1 MRREIREEV
10 TRVIVVRHGQTEWNV
25 AARIQ
30 GQGDSELTEEGR
42 AQARSIAGRLAREP
56 FDVLVSSDLGR
67 AAATA
72 EHIAKR
78 CGKPIVLDAR
88 LRERHFGVGEGM
100 TYEEVDRAY
109 PGAFARIR
117 NVDPDFVIPGGESR
131 RQFHER
137 VRAAFD
143 SIAQA
148 HAGRTVVVVTHGG
161 ALATFFRHVH
171 DIPLDVAHPIAITNA
186 SYNVLRHDGSRW
198 SVETWSDSAHLD
210 GGETFEEA

>member
-1 MRREIREEV
+1 V
-10 TRVIVVRHGQTEWNV
+10 TRVIAVRHGQTEWNV
-25 AARIQ
+25 QARIQ
-30 GQGDSELTEEGR
+30 GQGDSALTDEGR
-42 AQARSIAGRLAREP
+42 AQARSLAERLAREN

-72 EHIAKR
+72 QAIAAR
-78 CGKPIVLDAR
+78 CAKPVVLDAR

-100 TYEEVDRAY
+100 TYDEVDRAY

-137 VRAAFD
+137 VRGAFE
-143 SIAQA
+143 SLAMT
-148 HAGRTVVVVTHGG
+148 HAGKTVVIVTHGG
-161 ALATFFRHVH
+161 VLATFFRHVH
-171 DIPLDVAHPIAITNA
+171 GIALDVAHPIAITNA
-186 SYNVLRHDGSRW
+186 SYNMLQYDGSRW
-198 SVETWSDSAHLD
+198 SIVAWSDNAHLE

>member
-1 MRREIREEV
+1 M

-25 AARIQ
+25 EARIQ
-30 GQGDSELTEEGR
+30 GQGDSRLTAEGL
-42 AQARSIAGRLAREP
+42 AQARRIASRLAREP

-67 AAATA
+67 AAGTA
-72 EHIAKR
+72 RAIAQR
-78 CGKPIVLDAR
+78 CAKPIVLDAR

-131 RQFHER
+131 RQFHAR
-137 VRAAFD
+137 VVSAMD

-148 HAGRTVVVVTHGG
+148 HDGRTIVVVTHGG
-161 ALATFFRHVH
+161 VLATFFRHVH
-171 DIPLDVAHPIAITNA
+171 SIPLDVAHPIAITNA
-186 SYNVLRHDGSRW
+186 SYNVLAHDGSRW
-198 SVETWSDSAHLD
+198 SVETWSDNAHLE

>member
-1 MRREIREEV
+1 M

-25 AARIQ
+25 EARIQ
-30 GQGDSELTEEGR
+30 GQGDSRLTAEGR
-42 AQARSIAGRLAREP
+42 AQARAISARLAAQP

-72 EHIAKR
+72 RAIAER

-100 TYEEVDRAY
+100 TYDEVDRAY

-131 RQFHER
+131 RQFHAR
-137 VRAAFD
+137 VVSAMD
-143 SIAQA
+143 SIAKA
-148 HAGRTVVVVTHGG
+148 HDGRTIVVVTHGG
-161 ALATFFRHVH
+161 VLATFFRHVH
-171 DIPLDVAHPIAITNA
+171 SIPLDVAHPIAITNA
-186 SYNVLRHDGSRW
+186 SYNVLAHDGSHW
-198 SVETWSDSAHLD
+198 SVETWSDNAHLE

>member
-1 MRREIREEV
+1 MT
-10 TRVIVVRHGQTEWNV
+10 TRVIVVRHGQTKWNV
-25 AARIQ
+25 EARIQ

-42 AQARSIAGRLAREP
+42 AQARSLAGRLSREP

-72 EHIAKR
+72 QAIAAR
-78 CGKPIVLDAR
+78 CGKRVTLDAR
-88 LRERHFGVGEGM
+88 LRERRFGVGEGM
-100 TYEEVDRAY
+100 TYEAVDRAY

-137 VRAAFD
+137 VVEAMESLARL
-143 SIAQA
+143 
-148 HAGRTVVVVTHGG
+148 HARRTLVVVTHGG
-161 ALATFFRHVH
+161 VLATFFRHVH
-171 DIPLDVAHPIAITNA
+171 GIPLDVAHPIAITNA
-186 SYNVLRHDGSRW
+186 SYNVLHHDGSRW
-198 SVETWSDSAHLD
+198 SVASWSDNAHLD

>member
-1 MRREIREEV
+1 M

-25 AARIQ
+25 EARIQ
-30 GQGDSELTEEGR
+30 GQGDSRLTAEGR
-42 AQARSIAGRLAREP
+42 AQARAIAARLAAQP

-67 AAATA
+67 AAETA
-72 EHIAKR
+72 RAIAER
-78 CGKPIVLDAR
+78 CGKPIALDAR

-131 RQFHER
+131 RQFHAR
-137 VRAAFD
+137 VVSAMD
-143 SIAQA
+143 CLAQA
-148 HAGRTVVVVTHGG
+148 HEGRTIVVVTHGG
-161 ALATFFRHVH
+161 VLATFFRHVH
-171 DIPLDVAHPIAITNA
+171 SIPLDVAHPIAITNA
-186 SYNVLRHDGSRW
+186 SYNVLAHDGARW
-198 SVETWSDSAHLD
+198 SVETWSDNAHLE

>member
-1 MRREIREEV
+1 M

-25 AARIQ
+25 QARIQ
-30 GQGDSELTEEGR
+30 GQGDSDLTDEGR
-42 AQARSIAGRLAREP
+42 AQADSLAERLSGER

-67 AAATA
+67 AVATA
-72 EHIAKR
+72 QHIAGR
-78 CGKPIVLDAR
+78 CGKPVVLDAR
-88 LRERHFGVGEGM
+88 LRERCFGVGEGM
-100 TYEEVDRAY
+100 TYDEVDRAY

-131 RQFHER
+131 RLFHHR
-137 VRAAFD
+137 VCAAFD
-143 SIAQA
+143 SIARA
-148 HAGRTVVVVTHGG
+148 HEGRTVVVVTHGG
-161 ALATFFRHVH
+161 VLATFFRHVH

-198 SVETWSDSAHLD
+198 SIDTWSDSTHLE

>member
-1 MRREIREEV
+1 VREEV
-10 TRVIVVRHGQTEWNV
+10 TRIVVVRHGQTEWNV
-25 AARIQ
+25 QARIQ

-42 AQARSIAGRLAREP
+42 AQARSIAQRLARER
-56 FDVLVSSDLGR
+56 FDVLISSDLGR

-72 EHIAKR
+72 QHIAGR
-78 CGKPIVLDAR
+78 CGLPIVLDAR
-88 LRERHFGVGEGM
+88 LRERRFGVGEGM
-100 TYEEVDRAY
+100 TYEEIDRAY

-143 SIAQA
+143 SLAHA

-161 ALATFFRHVH
+161 VLATFFRHVH
-171 DIPLDVAHPIAITNA
+171 GIPLDVAHPIAITNA
-186 SYNVLRHDGSRW
+186 SYNVLSHDGSRW
-198 SVETWSDSAHLD
+198 SIETWSDNAHLD
-210 GGETFEEA
+210 GGESFEEA

>member
-1 MRREIREEV
+1 MRARRL

-25 AARIQ
+25 EARIQ
-30 GQGDSELTEEGR
+30 GQGDSKLTAEGR
-42 AQARSIAGRLAREP
+42 AQARAIAARLAAQP

-67 AAATA
+67 AAETA
-72 EHIAKR
+72 RAIAER

-100 TYEEVDRAY
+100 TYEEVDSAY

-131 RQFHER
+131 RQLHER
-137 VRAAFD
+137 VVSAMD
-143 SIAQA
+143 SIA
-148 HAGRTVVVVTHGG
+148 RTHDGKTIVVVTHGG
-161 ALATFFRHVH
+161 VLATFFRHVH
-171 DIPLDVAHPIAITNA
+171 AIPLDVAHPIAITNA
-186 SYNVLRHDGSRW
+186 SYNVLIHDGSRW
-198 SVETWSDSAHLD
+198 SVETWSDNAHLE

>member
-1 MRREIREEV
+1 M

-25 AARIQ
+25 EARIQ
-30 GQGDSELTEEGR
+30 GQGDSRLTAEGL
-42 AQARSIAGRLAREP
+42 AQARAIASRLAREP

-67 AAATA
+67 AAETA
-72 EHIAKR
+72 RAIAER
-78 CGKPIVLDAR
+78 CNKPIVLDAR

-100 TYEEVDRAY
+100 TYEEVDSAY

-131 RQFHER
+131 RQFHAR
-137 VRAAFD
+137 VVSAMD

-148 HAGRTVVVVTHGG
+148 HDGRTIVVVTHGG
-161 ALATFFRHVH
+161 VLATFFRHVH
-171 DIPLDVAHPIAITNA
+171 SIPLDVAHPIAITNA
-186 SYNVLRHDGSRW
+186 SYNVLTHDGSRW
-198 SVETWSDSAHLD
+198 SVETWSDNAHLE